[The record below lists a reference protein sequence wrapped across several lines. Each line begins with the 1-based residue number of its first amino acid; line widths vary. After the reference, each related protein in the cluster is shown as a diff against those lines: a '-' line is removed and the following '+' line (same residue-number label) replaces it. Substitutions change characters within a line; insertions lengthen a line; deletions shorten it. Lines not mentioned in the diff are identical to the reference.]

1 MKRCLACDA
10 VYEADIWRCP
20 KCDTIVPLEDGFLT
34 FAPALAHDND
44 GFASSSHE
52 QLQALQHGSFWF
64 RARNRLITDLV
75 RRYFVKSQRALEVG
89 CGTGFVLTALREALP
104 QAVLC
109 GSEIYLNGLPYAR
122 ERLKGAGQL
131 FQMDARDLPFHGE
144 FDLLCAFDV
153 LEHIDE
159 DELVLRQMAQAL
171 RADGGV
177 LLAVPQHPGLW
188 SRNDDL
194 AFHKRRYRRG
204 ELEQKCAAAG
214 LDVIFSTSFVTSLL
228 PVFALQRA
236 TRSRSKDHDP
246 ARELQLP
253 RFVDRSFEMLLDGER
268 QLIRLGVRLPAG
280 GSRFVVARKTAGA
293 RS

>member
-1 MKRCLACDA
+1 MKRCLVCDA
-10 VYEADIWRCP
+10 AYQADTWQCP
-20 KCDTIVPLEDGFLT
+20 KCDTLVPLEDGFLA

-44 GFASSSHE
+44 GFESSSHE
-52 QLQALQHGSFWF
+52 QLQILQHGSFWF

-75 RRYFVKSQRALEVG
+75 RRYFVNSQRALEVG

-104 QAVLC
+104 HAVLC
-109 GSEIYLNGLPYAR
+109 GSEIYLNGLAYAR
-122 ERLKGAGQL
+122 ARLTGAGQL
-131 FQMDARDLPFHGE
+131 FQMDARDIPFREE

-153 LEHIDE
+153 LEHIEE

-171 RADGGV
+171 RPGGGV
-177 LLAVPQHPGLW
+177 LLAVPQHPSLW

-204 ELEQKCAAAG
+204 ELEQKCVAAG
-214 LDVIFSTSFVTSLL
+214 LDVTFSTSFVTSLL
-228 PVFALQRA
+228 PVFALQRS

-246 ARELQLP
+246 SRELQLP
-253 RFVDRSFEMLLDGER
+253 WFMDRLFEMLLDGER
-268 QLIRLGVRLPAG
+268 QLIRLGMRLPAG

-293 RS
+293 RP